1 MQPKANSSK
10 NNTITLTKPE
20 DIAKKELEIENLKI
34 KIAELN
40 KILEN
45 FSKNNAARKND
56 KA

>member
-1 MQPKANSSK
+1 MQHKTHTSK
-10 NNTITLTKPE
+10 NTTTLSNKPE

-45 FSKNNAARKND
+45 FSKNNATRKND
-56 KA
+56 